1 MTAMLISSAMNSAKP
16 LSYRKNLHAS
26 WSIDPGKKQRYEFN
40 T

>member
-1 MTAMLISSAMNSAKP
+1 MTAMLMSSAMNNAKP

-26 WSIDPGKKQRYEFN
+26 WSTDPGEKHRYEFN